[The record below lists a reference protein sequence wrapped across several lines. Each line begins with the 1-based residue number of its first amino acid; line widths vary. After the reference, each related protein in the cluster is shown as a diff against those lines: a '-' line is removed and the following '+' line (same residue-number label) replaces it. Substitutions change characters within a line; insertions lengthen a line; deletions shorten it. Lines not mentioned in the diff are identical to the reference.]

1 MPSAPSRTELAW
13 EFAELFGDFST
24 ADMNELLSK
33 NIPMETLEFFT
44 SYAES
49 FGSAEGI
56 KGLTAERLPNLMM
69 VGYLIR
75 ILEERVLDTMEE
87 PS

>member
-1 MPSAPSRTELAW
+1 MPPAPSRTELAW
-13 EFAELFGDFST
+13 EFAELFGDFTT

-33 NIPMETLEFFT
+33 NIPLETLEFFA

-49 FGSAEGI
+49 FATAEKMTGR
-56 KGLTAERLPNLMM
+56 TAERLPNLMM

-75 ILEERVLDTMEE
+75 VLEERVLDALEE
-87 PS
+87 TS